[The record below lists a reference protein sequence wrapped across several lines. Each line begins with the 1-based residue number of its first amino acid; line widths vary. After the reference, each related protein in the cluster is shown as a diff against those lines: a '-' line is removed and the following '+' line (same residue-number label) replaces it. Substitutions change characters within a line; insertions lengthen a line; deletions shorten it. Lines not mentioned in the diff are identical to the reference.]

1 MWVILIFPDLKTVK
15 QSLRG
20 EVSELGRKMKKKVE
34 GTQEESKGKWREVV
48 RRRRREN
55 RSQDARA
62 FVLTRKISGES
73 REGARMVNSLCRV
86 CGPGLRSTSLAHP
99 SHMDLLGHAWPYMAR
114 FAKEDSVQHSVQCS
128 LYSVTF
134 FNLTP
139 RCLSLPHSQTQG
151 FTRLL

>member
-1 MWVILIFPDLKTVK
+1 M
-15 QSLRG
+15 
-20 EVSELGRKMKKKVE
+20 
-34 GTQEESKGKWREVV
+34 V

-55 RSQDARA
+55 RSQDTRA

-73 REGARMVNSLCRV
+73 RKGAGMVDSLCRV
-86 CGPGLRSTSLAHP
+86 CGPGLRFMSLAHP
-99 SHMDLLGHAWPYMAR
+99 SHMDLLVHAWPYTAR

-139 RCLSLPHSQTQG
+139 KMPFPFPTPKPKVLLDSSHSSLLRRNLWIFPYPACNMRRSFGKISPDKAVAILKCHQG
-151 FTRLL
+151 PR